1 MALYNDY
8 RTATTTSTDAAA
20 INNSIKN
27 ILLTRKGS
35 VPGKPTFGSNLD
47 DVLFNQLDHITKS
60 LLEDQII
67 EALTQWEKRILVTN
81 VLVQDVP
88 EYNKLIATIS
98 YKYRDK
104 GLDINEQISVG
115 FIQ

>member
-1 MALYNDY
+1 MTLYTDY
-8 RTATTTSTDAAA
+8 RSVKVMATDAAA

-27 ILLTRKGS
+27 ILLTKKGS
-35 VPGKPTFGSNLD
+35 MPGKPTFGSNID
-47 DVLFNQLDHITKS
+47 DVIFNQLDHITKS
-60 LLEDQII
+60 LLEDQIL
-67 EALTQWEKRILVTN
+67 EALTQWEPRIIVTN

-88 EYNKLIATIS
+88 EYNKLIATID
-98 YKYRDK
+98 YRYRDK

>member
-8 RTATTTSTDAAA
+8 RTASSTSTDAAA

-27 ILLTRKGS
+27 ILMTRRGS
-35 VPGKPTFGSNLD
+35 MPGKPTFGSNLD

-60 LLEDQII
+60 LLEDQIL
-67 EALTQWEKRILVTN
+67 EALTQWEPRILVTN
-81 VLVQDVP
+81 VLVQEVP

-104 GLDINEQISVG
+104 GLDVNEQISVG
-115 FIQ
+115 FVQ

>member
-8 RTATTTSTDAAA
+8 RTVTVTATDAAA

-27 ILLTRKGS
+27 ILLTRRGS
-35 VPGKPTFGSNLD
+35 VPGKPTFGSMLD

-60 LLEDQII
+60 LLEDQIR
-67 EALTQWEKRILVTN
+67 EALTQWEQRIVVTN
-81 VLVQDVP
+81 VLVQEVP
-88 EYNKLIATIS
+88 EYNKLIATVD
-98 YKYRDK
+98 YRYRDK

>member
-8 RTATTTSTDAAA
+8 RTPATTATDAAA

-60 LLEDQII
+60 LLEDQIV

>member
-60 LLEDQII
+60 LLEDQIL

>member
-8 RTATTTSTDAAA
+8 RTAATTSTDAAA

-60 LLEDQII
+60 LLEDQIV

>member
-60 LLEDQII
+60 LLEDQIV

>member
-1 MALYNDY
+1 MAIYTDL
-8 RTATTTSTDAAA
+8 RSVTVTSTDAAA

-27 ILLTRKGS
+27 ILLTRRGS
-35 VPGKPTFGSNLD
+35 MPGKPTFGSNLD

-60 LLEDQII
+60 LLEDQIL
-67 EALTQWEKRILVTN
+67 EALTQWEPRILVTN
-81 VLVQDVP
+81 VFVEEVP
-88 EYNKLIATIS
+88 EYNKLVATIS

-104 GLDINEQISVG
+104 GLDVNEQISVG

>member
-8 RTATTTSTDAAA
+8 RTATTTATDAAA

-60 LLEDQII
+60 LLEDQIV